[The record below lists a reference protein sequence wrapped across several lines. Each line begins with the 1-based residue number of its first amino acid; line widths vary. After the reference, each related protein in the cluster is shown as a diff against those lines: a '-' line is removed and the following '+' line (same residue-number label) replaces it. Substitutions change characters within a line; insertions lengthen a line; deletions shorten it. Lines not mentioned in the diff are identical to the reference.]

1 MPMLSLSNGS
11 EASSEDI
18 SPAII
23 KDSSTPS
30 GFILKLY
37 QMVNGAP
44 DDLISVSDL
53 HRHLFFRMF
62 ETYWRTIIFKKK
74 DMPFDLSQT
83 CVVTF
88 RSSDSDRIHFASD
101 MNPI

>member
-1 MPMLSLSNGS
+1 VDKIDIYISLDFGGKSIIIFQRTMPMFSLSNGS
-11 EASSEDI
+11 EASSEDA
-18 SPAII
+18 SPAVI

-62 ETYWRTIIFKKK
+62 ETYRRTIIFKKK
-74 DMPFDLSQT
+74 DMPFD
-83 CVVTF
+83 
-88 RSSDSDRIHFASD
+88 
-101 MNPI
+101 